1 MHQHRHFFSAATIL
15 LLALVISACSSGSSN
30 DPEASA
36 STNTV
41 PTDDPIAGESATGE
55 SNTEES
61 TSGESGGE
69 PMSNEG
75 TADTESEDISEDD
88 PDANG
93 DADQQSG
100 QEDMDTD
107 EEGATQPNIDPNSAF
122 GQFQNRIQ
130 LLTGRTLIALNRKL
144 NQGELLSDQENN
156 CLGTYDPALGEPLLA
171 IDCEQPLAT
180 GNVPIFMGVAAFEDT
195 SNCQSSLQNETA
207 DECVVDRATLQ
218 INTLFVTQ
226 DTGTPQPEVGAS
238 VTYNIEQGLLTINNL
253 PDALSGIFAC
263 QFDITTGLPSGEQ
276 VGDCDAQL
284 VDLAN
289 LIDLHLLSGT

>member
-1 MHQHRHFFSAATIL
+1 MHKHRHFFAAATIL
-15 LLALVISACSSGSSN
+15 FLASLISACSSGSSS
-30 DPEASA
+30 DPEAPA

-41 PTDDPIAGESATGE
+41 PTDNPVTDQGTA
-55 SNTEES
+55 NTES
-61 TSGESGGE
+61 D
-69 PMSNEG
+69 N
-75 TADTESEDISEDD
+75 ISEDD
-88 PDANG
+88 PSTTG
-93 DADQQSG
+93 ETDQQDG
-100 QEDMDTD
+100 QDGTDTQEPEDT
-107 EEGATQPNIDPNSAF
+107 TQTSIDPNSDF
-122 GQFQNRIQ
+122 GQLQNRIQ

-180 GNVPIFMGVAAFEDT
+180 SNVPIFMGVAAFEDT
-195 SNCQSSLQNETA
+195 ANCQSSLQNETA

-238 VTYNIEQGLLTINNL
+238 VAYNIEQGLLTINNL

-263 QFDITTGLPSGEQ
+263 QFDITTGLPTGEQ